1 MIAPFLPAL
10 VNIWLTAG
18 DTHSVSAWRSA
29 RLHPPLPPAG
39 TPDNKKIA
47 GFERQRMNGLYL
59 IGFAVAA
66 FEAAACH
73 VGETKDP
80 NRSVPRGMVASAIMA
95 GVYFVILP
103 VV

>member
-1 MIAPFLPAL
+1 
-10 VNIWLTAG
+10 
-18 DTHSVSAWRSA
+18 
-29 RLHPPLPPAG
+29 
-39 TPDNKKIA
+39 
-47 GFERQRMNGLYL
+47 MNGLYL
-59 IGFAVAA
+59 IGFAVPA